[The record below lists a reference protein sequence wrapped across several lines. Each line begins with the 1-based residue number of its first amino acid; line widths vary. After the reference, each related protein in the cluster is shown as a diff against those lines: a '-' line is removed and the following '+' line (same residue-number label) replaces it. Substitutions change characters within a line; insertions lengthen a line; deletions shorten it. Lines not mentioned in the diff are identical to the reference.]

1 LALRQVALGVGPAV
15 LMACQPAPPATGAA
29 SRAAAPAPVTE
40 LRHDSV
46 ETRALSPD
54 MVNLTLRMS
63 GPATGDDLIAYAECA
78 AAGYALRQG
87 YGFARHVRTNMKI
100 EGSLRVAD
108 AIYTVSPTLP
118 RGLQTI
124 DAEVMAS
131 NCAEQGI
138 PTV

>member
-1 LALRQVALGVGPAV
+1 MPLLLA
-15 LMACQPAPPATGAA
+15 ACQPVPQPGLDAP
-29 SRAAAPAPVTE
+29 
-40 LRHDSV
+40 LRHEGV
-46 ETRALSPD
+46 ETLALGENI
-54 MVNLTLRMS
+54 VNLTLRMS
-63 GPATGDDLIAYAECA
+63 GPATDEDLLAYADCA
-78 AAGYALRQG
+78 VAGYALRQG
-87 YGFARHVRTNMKI
+87 FGFARHVRTNTQN

>member
-1 LALRQVALGVGPAV
+1 MTLRQVALGAVPAV
-15 LMACQPAPPATGAA
+15 LAACQPASAPADRTP
-29 SRAAAPAPVTE
+29 PAPVSAP
-40 LRHDSV
+40 RHEGV
-46 ETRALSPD
+46 ETRALAPD
-54 MVNLTLRMS
+54 IVNLTLRMS
-63 GPATGDDLIAYAECA
+63 GSATAEDLIAYARCA
-78 AAGYALRQG
+78 VAGYALRQG

-100 EGSLRVAD
+100 EGSHRVAD

-131 NCAEQGI
+131 DCAEQGI

>member
-1 LALRQVALGVGPAV
+1 MTLRQAVLGAIPAV
-15 LMACQPAPPATGAA
+15 LAACQPASAPADRTPPG
-29 SRAAAPAPVTE
+29 AAPAPVSA
-40 LRHDSV
+40 LRHDGV
-46 ETRALSPD
+46 ETRALGAD
-54 MVNLTLRMS
+54 IVNLTLRMS

-87 YGFARHVRTNMKI
+87 YGFARHVRTNVQI